1 MIYKSTVI
9 LIALVLALLRLHGE
23 ISQTYQAIAHLFV
36 GFILGVWFQRGIT
49 NKRLQFDWVGVVVII
64 ISMVELLCFIF
75 PNMRI

>member
-1 MIYKSTVI
+1 MIYKSTVV
-9 LIALVLALLRLHGE
+9 LIALVLAVLRLQGE

-36 GFILGVWFQRGIT
+36 GFILGVWFQGCIYK
-49 NKRLQFDWVGVVVII
+49 KRFQFDWVGVVVII